1 MKFHHIGY
9 LTKNIS
15 KTFNNFKKI
24 NYKKKGNLFNDKIL
38 MVNIQFIQ
46 NGRNLIELV
55 KPFKNNKGIL
65 KYLSR
70 KNYAYHFAYKVI
82 NLENSIKKLKK
93 NGYKVIVNPVPAKAF
108 NNKRIAFLKMKDG
121 FIIELIES

>member
-24 NYKKKGNLFNDKIL
+24 DYKKKGNLFNDKIL

-65 KYLSR
+65 KYLER
-70 KNYAYHFAYKVI
+70 KNYAYHL
-82 NLENSIKKLKK
+82 NLTNRK
-93 NGYKVIVNPVPAKAF
+93 YC
-108 NNKRIAFLKMKDG
+108 
-121 FIIELIES
+121 

>member
-1 MKFHHIGY
+1 MSVSIEKQ
-9 LTKNIS
+9 
-15 KTFNNFKKI
+15 
-24 NYKKKGNLFNDKIL
+24 YKKKGKLFNDKIL

-55 KPFKNNKGIL
+55 KPYKNNKGIL

-82 NLENSIKKLKK
+82 NLENSIGNIYLPGISNIFLKK
-93 NGYKVIVNPVPAKAF
+93 KIGKDKFSTHNAMTPLLAF
-108 NNKRIAFLKMKDG
+108 DNNDL
-121 FIIELIES
+121 